1 MDKLIQSTDSGI
13 TDGIK
18 IVSYVKDIQGNQEL
32 VAGSMWHPV
41 DIVNRQAWAEIDKHI
56 AAAEAKVAAG
66 EASCLHYYMTANQMN
81 ISLLASY
88 TGQSR
93 WMVRLHMVPFFF
105 RRLRARTLHKY
116 GDIFKVSLEDLLEG
130 RLRPPVY
137 QQNGYEVGPG
147 A

>member
-1 MDKLIQSTDSGI
+1 MDSLIQSAESGI

-18 IVSYVKDIQGNQEL
+18 IVSYVKDDQGNQEL

-41 DIVNRQAWAEIDKHI
+41 DIVNRQAWAEIDKQI
-56 AAAEAKVAAG
+56 KTAKEKVAAG
-66 EASCLHYYMTANQMN
+66 RVSCLYYYMTANQMN
-81 ISLLASY
+81 TSLLASY

-105 RRLRARTLHKY
+105 LRMRARTLNKY
-116 GDIFKVSLEDLLEG
+116 GEIFKVSVDDLLAG

-137 QQNGYEVGPG
+137 KPSEYEARPV